1 MNPIVNLDD
10 KNSEIKK
17 YPAPWSLKGKGF
29 VLLYRFSK
37 KEIEEDAFLS
47 QKFKDSFLGGFGAV
61 MIVDYQESNAGPY
74 QELLFIP
81 GNFSYTGKKKKTI
94 SKIYVSTLESVYNG
108 RRNWGIP
115 KEQAAFNFEKIEKH
129 TTQIQVSS
137 KRDDI
142 FDITL
147 KSGRVKFPVNTKFL
161 PFPLVQEH
169 EKKVFYTKFSGSG
182 TGRLAK
188 VLNLKVNHELF
199 PKILEKKPFV
209 SLMVDPFTIH
219 FPKSTIKNI

>member
-1 MNPIVNLDD
+1 MNLIVNLDN
-10 KNSEIKK
+10 KNNEIKK

-29 VLLYRFSK
+29 ILLYRFSK
-37 KEIEEDAFLS
+37 KEIEEDSSLS

-61 MIVDYQESNAGPY
+61 MIVDYQESNDRPY

-81 GNFSYTGKKKKTI
+81 GNVSYTGKKKKTI

-129 TTQIQVSS
+129 ITQIQVSS

-142 FDITL
+142 FVITL
-147 KSGRVKFPVNTKFL
+147 KSGRLKFPVNTKFL
-161 PFPLVQEH
+161 PFPWFKNMKRKCFTLSFQD
-169 EKKVFYTKFSGSG
+169 
-182 TGRLAK
+182 
-188 VLNLKVNHELF
+188 
-199 PKILEKKPFV
+199 LEQDV
-209 SLMVDPFTIH
+209 
-219 FPKSTIKNI
+219 